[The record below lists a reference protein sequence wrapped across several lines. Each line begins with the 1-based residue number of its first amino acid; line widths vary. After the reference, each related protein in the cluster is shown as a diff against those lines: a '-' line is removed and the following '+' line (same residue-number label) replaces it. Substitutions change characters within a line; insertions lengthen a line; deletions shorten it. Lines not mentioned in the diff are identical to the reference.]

1 MDIKRFDTYRGVCV
15 DTIGT
20 KGLWLL
26 IQNTYA
32 NQKKIQPPTN
42 YTSR

>member
-1 MDIKRFDTYRGVCV
+1 MNIKRFDTYRGVCV

-20 KGLWLL
+20 KGDVS
-26 IQNTYA
+26 QNTYA

-42 YTSR
+42 YISR